1 MKSTMMDV
9 PLLIPE
15 ILERARHFFTE
26 REIVSLV
33 VAGRNEHGPVAQTHR
48 TTYGEVAGR
57 ALRLASA
64 LTAAGVQPGERVA
77 TLAVN
82 SYRHLEAY
90 LGVPSMGAVL
100 HTVNIRLHPDQICWI
115 INDAEDQVL
124 LIENLFAD
132 KIPTLLAG
140 CPSLKKDRGAGA
152 AARADRRGRRL
163 RQLDHGASS
172 RKAAIPRCRKPT
184 RQACATPPAPP
195 ATPRRDLLAPLDA
208 AAQPRLRAERRPQR
222 RTD

>member
-140 CPSLKKDRGAGA
+140 CPSLKKIVVLGPLPAPMEGSTTTTP
-152 AARADRRGRRL
+152 G
-163 RQLDHGASS
+163 SWSIS

-184 RQACATPPAPP
+184 RRACATPPAPP
-195 ATPRRDLLAPLDA
+195 ATPRP
-208 AAQPRLRAERRPQR
+208 
-222 RTD
+222 